1 MPLLIH
7 DARVLSMPVGREPA
21 RGAAMRE
28 LGAIDRG
35 WVLVGDDGIV
45 RSIGSGKPPD
55 ASIRIDARGRVL
67 MPALIDAHTHA
78 CWTGDRWSEW
88 ARKRAGE
95 PYLSI
100 LHAGGGIMSSVRS
113 VRGSN
118 REDLAGATALRLQRM
133 ARLGTGT
140 CEVKSGYGLSTETEL
155 RMLDAIDD
163 AATACAGRI
172 QTVATCLAGH
182 AIDPACPDFIER
194 TIRETLPAIAAARPG
209 TTMDLY
215 IEQGAWTGD
224 DAMRFVS
231 ASLALGC
238 PVRAHVDQFT
248 RSGLLADLIGMG
260 VRSVDHLEASSDD
273 DLVTVAHSGAFAVA
287 LPATGFALDMRFMD
301 ARRLLDEG
309 GTLVIASN
317 ANPGSA
323 PGLGLPFAMQ
333 LAARFMG
340 LTSAEVLRAAI
351 TNAAHLLG
359 VAGQVGSI
367 EPGQRAD
374 LMLLHDTN
382 EDALVHGLPSG
393 PPGLVFHAGRAVNPD
408 EPGFGAT
415 P

>member
-7 DARVLSMPVGREPA
+7 DARVLTMPMGREPA

-28 LGAIDRG
+28 LGVVDRG
-35 WVLVGDDGIV
+35 WVLIGDDGLV
-45 RSIGSGKPPD
+45 DRVGTGTPPV

-100 LHAGGGIMSSVRS
+100 LNSGGGIMSSVRS
-113 VRGSN
+113 VRGST
-118 REDLAGATALRLQRM
+118 REDLARTTALRLQRM
-133 ARLGTGT
+133 ARVGTGT
-140 CEVKSGYGLSTETEL
+140 CEVKSGYGLSTEAEL
-155 RMLDAIDD
+155 RMLGAIDD
-163 AATACAGRI
+163 AAAACVAQIG
-172 QTVATCLAGH
+172 TVATCLAGH
-182 AIDPACPDFIER
+182 AIDPGCPDFVAR
-194 TIRETLPAIAAARPG
+194 TLREALPAIAAARPG

-215 IEQGAWTGD
+215 IEQGAWMGD
-224 DAMRFVS
+224 DAVRFV
-231 ASLALGC
+231 ATSLALGC

-260 VRSVDHLEASSDD
+260 VRSVDHLEASSAS
-273 DLVTVAHSGAFAVA
+273 DLATVAHSGAFAVA

-340 LTSAEVLRAAI
+340 LTSAEILRASI

-359 VAGQVGSI
+359 VCGTVGSI

-393 PPGLVFHAGRAVNPD
+393 APGLVLHAGRAVNPD
-408 EPGFGAT
+408 EPGFEAT

>member
-7 DARVLSMPVGREPA
+7 DARVLSMPIGREPA
-21 RGAAMRE
+21 RGAAMRD
-28 LGAIDRG
+28 LGVIDGG
-35 WVLVGDDGIV
+35 WVLIGDDGLV
-45 RSIGSGKPPD
+45 DRVGTGTPPV

-78 CWTGDRWSEW
+78 CWAGDRWSEW

-100 LHAGGGIMSSVRS
+100 LNSGGGIMSSVRS
-113 VRGSN
+113 VRGST
-118 REDLAGATALRLQRM
+118 REDLARTTALRLQRM
-133 ARLGTGT
+133 ARGGTGT
-140 CEVKSGYGLSTETEL
+140 CEVKSGYGLSTEAEL
-155 RMLDAIDD
+155 RMLGAIDD
-163 AATACAGRI
+163 AAAACVAQIG
-172 QTVATCLAGH
+172 TVATCLAGH
-182 AIDPACPDFIER
+182 AIDPGCPDFSAR
-194 TIRETLPAIAAARPG
+194 TLRETLPAIAAARPG

-215 IEQGAWTGD
+215 IEQGAWMGD
-224 DAMRFVS
+224 DAVRFV
-231 ASLALGC
+231 ATSLALGC

-260 VRSVDHLEASSDD
+260 VRSVDHLEASSAS
-273 DLVTVAHSGAFAVA
+273 DLATVAHSGAFAVA

-340 LTSAEVLRAAI
+340 LTTAEILRATI

-359 VAGQVGSI
+359 VAAHVGSI
-367 EPGQRAD
+367 EPGRRAD

-393 PPGLVFHAGRAVNPD
+393 APGLVLHAGRAVNPD
-408 EPGFGAT
+408 EPGFEAT

>member
-7 DARVLSMPVGREPA
+7 DARVLSMPIGREPA

-28 LGAIDRG
+28 LGVIDGG
-35 WVLVGDDGIV
+35 WVLVGDDGRV
-45 RSIGSGKPPD
+45 QSVGAGTPPS
-55 ASIRIDARGRVL
+55 APIRIDARGRVL

-100 LHAGGGIMSSVRS
+100 LNAGGGIMSSVRS
-113 VRGSN
+113 VRGSS
-118 REDLAGATALRLQRM
+118 REELARTTALRLQRM
-133 ARLGTGT
+133 ARVGTGT
-140 CEVKSGYGLSTETEL
+140 CEVKSGYGLSTEAEL
-155 RMLDAIDD
+155 RMLGAIDD
-163 AATACAGRI
+163 AAAACTGRI
-172 QTVATCLAGH
+172 EAMATCLAGH
-182 AIDPACPDFIER
+182 AIDPGCPDFIAR
-194 TIRETLPAIAAARPG
+194 TLRETLPAIAAARPG

-224 DAMRFVS
+224 DAVRFVA

-260 VRSVDHLEASSDD
+260 VRSVDHLEASSAS
-273 DLVTVAHSGAFAVA
+273 DLATVAHSGAFAVA

-340 LTSAEVLRAAI
+340 LTTAEILRASI

-359 VAGQVGSI
+359 VAGTVGSI

-374 LMLLHDTN
+374 LVLLHDTN

-393 PPGLVFHAGRAVNPD
+393 APGLVLHAGRAVNPD
-408 EPGFGAT
+408 EPGFEAT

>member
-7 DARVLSMPVGREPA
+7 DARVLTMPMGREPA

-28 LGAIDRG
+28 LGVVDRG
-35 WVLVGDDGIV
+35 WVLIGDDGLV
-45 RSIGSGKPPD
+45 DRVGTGTPPV

-100 LHAGGGIMSSVRS
+100 LNSGGGIMSSVRS
-113 VRGSN
+113 VRGST
-118 REDLAGATALRLQRM
+118 REDLARTTALRLQRM
-133 ARLGTGT
+133 ARVGTGT
-140 CEVKSGYGLSTETEL
+140 CEVKSGYGLSTEAEL
-155 RMLDAIDD
+155 RMLGAIDD
-163 AATACAGRI
+163 AAAACVAQIG
-172 QTVATCLAGH
+172 TVATCLAGH
-182 AIDPACPDFIER
+182 AIDPGCPDFVAR
-194 TIRETLPAIAAARPG
+194 TLRETLPAIAAARPG

-215 IEQGAWTGD
+215 IEQGAWMGD
-224 DAMRFVS
+224 DAVRFV
-231 ASLALGC
+231 ATSLALGC

-260 VRSVDHLEASSDD
+260 VRSVDHLEASSAS
-273 DLVTVAHSGAFAVA
+273 DLATVAHSGAFAVA

-340 LTSAEVLRAAI
+340 LTSAEILRASI

-359 VAGQVGSI
+359 VSGTVGSI

-393 PPGLVFHAGRAVNPD
+393 APGLVLHAGRAVNAD
-408 EPGFGAT
+408 EPGFEAT

>member
-1 MPLLIH
+1 VPLLIH

-163 AATACAGRI
+163 AATACAARI

-408 EPGFGAT
+408 EPGLGAT

>member
-1 MPLLIH
+1 
-7 DARVLSMPVGREPA
+7 
-21 RGAAMRE
+21 
-28 LGAIDRG
+28 
-35 WVLVGDDGIV
+35 
-45 RSIGSGKPPD
+45 
-55 ASIRIDARGRVL
+55 VL

-100 LHAGGGIMSSVRS
+100 LNAGGDIMSSVRS
-113 VRGSN
+113 VRGSS
-118 REDLAGATALRLQRM
+118 REELARTTALRLQRM
-133 ARLGTGT
+133 ARVGTGT
-140 CEVKSGYGLSTETEL
+140 CEVKSGYGLSTEAEL
-155 RMLDAIDD
+155 RMLGAIDD
-163 AATACAGRI
+163 AAAACTGRI
-172 QTVATCLAGH
+172 EAVATCLAGH
-182 AIDPACPDFIER
+182 AIDPGCPDFIAR
-194 TIRETLPAIAAARPG
+194 TLRETLPAIAAARPG

-224 DAMRFVS
+224 DAVRFVA

-260 VRSVDHLEASSDD
+260 VRSVDHLEASSAS
-273 DLVTVAHSGAFAVA
+273 DLATVAHSGAFAVA

-340 LTSAEVLRAAI
+340 LTTAEILRASI

-359 VAGQVGSI
+359 VAGTVGSI

-374 LMLLHDTN
+374 LVLLHDTN

-393 PPGLVFHAGRAVNPD
+393 APGLVLHAGRAVNPD
-408 EPGFGAT
+408 EPGFEAT

>member
-7 DARVLSMPVGREPA
+7 DARVLTMPMGREPA

-28 LGAIDRG
+28 LGVVERG
-35 WVLVGDDGIV
+35 WVLIGDDGLV
-45 RSIGSGKPPD
+45 DRVGTGTPPV

-100 LHAGGGIMSSVRS
+100 LNSGGGIMSSVRS
-113 VRGSN
+113 VRGST
-118 REDLAGATALRLQRM
+118 REDLARTTALRLQRM
-133 ARLGTGT
+133 ARVGTGT
-140 CEVKSGYGLSTETEL
+140 CEVKSGYGLSTEAEL
-155 RMLDAIDD
+155 RMLAAIDD
-163 AATACAGRI
+163 AAAACVAQIG
-172 QTVATCLAGH
+172 TVATCLAGH
-182 AIDPACPDFIER
+182 AIDPGCPDFVAR
-194 TIRETLPAIAAARPG
+194 TLRETLPAIAAARPG

-215 IEQGAWTGD
+215 IEQGAWMGD
-224 DAMRFVS
+224 DAVRFV
-231 ASLALGC
+231 ATSLALGC

-260 VRSVDHLEASSDD
+260 VRSVDHLEASSAS
-273 DLVTVAHSGAFAVA
+273 DLATVAHSGAFAVA

-340 LTSAEVLRAAI
+340 LTSAEILRASI

-359 VAGQVGSI
+359 VSGTVGSI

-393 PPGLVFHAGRAVNPD
+393 APGLVLHAGRAVNPD
-408 EPGFGAT
+408 EPGFEAT

>member
-35 WVLVGDDGIV
+35 WVLVSDDGIV

-163 AATACAGRI
+163 AATACAARI

-408 EPGFGAT
+408 EPGLGAT

>member
-7 DARVLSMPVGREPA
+7 DARVLTMPMGREPA

-28 LGAIDRG
+28 LCVVDRG
-35 WVLVGDDGIV
+35 WVLIGDDGLV
-45 RSIGSGKPPD
+45 DRVGTGTPPV

-100 LHAGGGIMSSVRS
+100 LNSGGGIMSSVRS
-113 VRGSN
+113 VRGST
-118 REDLAGATALRLQRM
+118 REDLARTTALRLQRM
-133 ARLGTGT
+133 ARVGTGT
-140 CEVKSGYGLSTETEL
+140 CEVKSGYGLSTEAEL
-155 RMLDAIDD
+155 RMLGAIDD
-163 AATACAGRI
+163 AAAACVAQIG
-172 QTVATCLAGH
+172 TVATCLAGH
-182 AIDPACPDFIER
+182 AIDPGCPDFIAR
-194 TIRETLPAIAAARPG
+194 TLRETLPAIAAARPG

-215 IEQGAWTGD
+215 IEQGAWMGD
-224 DAMRFVS
+224 DAVRFV
-231 ASLALGC
+231 ATSLALGC

-260 VRSVDHLEASSDD
+260 VRSVDHLEASSAS
-273 DLVTVAHSGAFAVA
+273 DLATVAHSGAFAVA

-340 LTSAEVLRAAI
+340 LTSAEILRASI

-359 VAGQVGSI
+359 VSGTVGSI

-393 PPGLVFHAGRAVNPD
+393 APGLVLHAGRAVNPD
-408 EPGFGAT
+408 EPGFEAT

>member
-1 MPLLIH
+1 VPLLIH
-7 DARVLSMPVGREPA
+7 DARVLSMPMGREPA
-21 RGAAMRE
+21 RGAGMRE
-28 LGAIDRG
+28 LGVVDRG
-35 WVLVGDDGIV
+35 WVLIGDDGLV
-45 RSIGSGKPPD
+45 DSVGSGPRPD
-55 ASIRIDARGRVL
+55 APMRFDAGGRVL

-100 LHAGGGIMSSVRS
+100 LKSGGGIMSSVRS
-113 VRGSN
+113 VRGSS
-118 REDLAGATALRLQRM
+118 REELARTTALRLQRM
-133 ARLGTGT
+133 ARVGTGT
-140 CEVKSGYGLSTETEL
+140 CEVKSGYGLSADAEL
-155 RMLDAIDD
+155 RMLGAIDD
-163 AATACAGRI
+163 AAAACVAQIG
-172 QTVATCLAGH
+172 TVATCLAGH
-182 AIDPACPDFIER
+182 AIDPGCPDFIDR

-224 DAMRFVS
+224 DAMRFV
-231 ASLALGC
+231 ATSLALGC

-260 VRSVDHLEASSDD
+260 VRSVDHLEASSAS
-273 DLVTVAHSGAFAVA
+273 DLATVAHSGAFAVA

-340 LTSAEVLRAAI
+340 LTTAEILRATI

-359 VAGQVGSI
+359 VAAHVGSI
-367 EPGQRAD
+367 EPGRRAD

-393 PPGLVFHAGRAVNPD
+393 SPGLVLHAGRAVNPD
-408 EPGFGAT
+408 EPGFEAT

>member
-7 DARVLSMPVGREPA
+7 DARVLSMPMGREPA

-35 WVLVGDDGIV
+35 WVLVGDDGLV
-45 RSIGSGKPPD
+45 HAVGTGTPPV

-78 CWTGDRWSEW
+78 CWAGDRWSEW

-100 LHAGGGIMSSVRS
+100 LNSGGGIMSSVRS
-113 VRGSN
+113 VRGST
-118 REDLAGATALRLQRM
+118 REDLARTTALRLQRM
-133 ARLGTGT
+133 ARVGTGT
-140 CEVKSGYGLSTETEL
+140 CEVKSGYGLSTEAEL

-163 AATACAGRI
+163 AAAACVAQIG
-172 QTVATCLAGH
+172 TVATCLAGH
-182 AIDPACPDFIER
+182 AIDPGCPDFIAR
-194 TIRETLPAIAAARPG
+194 TLRETLPAIAAARPG

-215 IEQGAWTGD
+215 IEQGAWMGD
-224 DAMRFVS
+224 DAVRFV
-231 ASLALGC
+231 ATSLALGC

-260 VRSVDHLEASSDD
+260 VRSVDHLEASSAS
-273 DLVTVAHSGAFAVA
+273 DLATVAHSGAFAVA

-340 LTSAEVLRAAI
+340 LTTAEILRATI

-359 VAGQVGSI
+359 VAAHVGSI
-367 EPGQRAD
+367 EPGRRAD

-393 PPGLVFHAGRAVNPD
+393 APGLVLHAGRAVNPD
-408 EPGFGAT
+408 EPGFEAT

>member
-1 MPLLIH
+1 VPLLIH
-7 DARVLSMPVGREPA
+7 DARVLSMPIGREPA

-28 LGAIDRG
+28 LGVIDGG
-35 WVLVGDDGIV
+35 WVLIGDDGLV
-45 RSIGSGKPPD
+45 DRVGTGTPPV

-78 CWTGDRWSEW
+78 CWAGDRWSEW

-100 LHAGGGIMSSVRS
+100 LNSGGGIMSSVRS
-113 VRGSN
+113 VRGST
-118 REDLAGATALRLQRM
+118 REDLARTTALRLQRM
-133 ARLGTGT
+133 ARVGTGT
-140 CEVKSGYGLSTETEL
+140 CEVKSGYGLNTEAEL
-155 RMLDAIDD
+155 RMLGAIDD
-163 AATACAGRI
+163 AAAACVAQIG
-172 QTVATCLAGH
+172 TVATCLAGH
-182 AIDPACPDFIER
+182 AIDPGCPDFIAR
-194 TIRETLPAIAAARPG
+194 TLRETLPAIAAARPG

-215 IEQGAWTGD
+215 IEQGAWMGD
-224 DAMRFVS
+224 DAVRFV
-231 ASLALGC
+231 ATSLALGC

-260 VRSVDHLEASSDD
+260 VRSVDHLEASSAS
-273 DLVTVAHSGAFAVA
+273 DLATVAHSGAFAVA

-340 LTSAEVLRAAI
+340 LTTAEILRATI

-359 VAGQVGSI
+359 VAAHVGSI
-367 EPGQRAD
+367 EPGRRAD

-393 PPGLVFHAGRAVNPD
+393 APGLVLHAGRAVNPD
-408 EPGFGAT
+408 EPGFEAT

>member
-7 DARVLSMPVGREPA
+7 DARVLSMPMGREPA

-35 WVLVGDDGIV
+35 WVLVGDDGLV
-45 RSIGSGKPPD
+45 HAVGAGTPPA

-78 CWTGDRWSEW
+78 CWSGDRWSEW

-100 LHAGGGIMSSVRS
+100 LNSGGGIMSTVRS
-113 VRGSN
+113 VRASS
-118 REDLAGATALRLQRM
+118 RDDLARSTALRLQRM

-140 CEVKSGYGLSTETEL
+140 CEVKSGYGLTTETEL
-155 RMLDAIDD
+155 RMLGAIDD
-163 AATACAGRI
+163 AATACTGRI
-172 QTVATCLAGH
+172 ETVATCLAGH
-182 AIDPACPDFIER
+182 AIDPGCPDFIDR
-194 TIRETLPAIAAARPG
+194 TIRESLPSIAAARPG

-248 RSGLLADLIGMG
+248 RSGLLADLIGLG
-260 VRSVDHLEASSDD
+260 VRSVDHLEASSAS
-273 DLVTVAHSGAFAVA
+273 DLATVAHSGAFAVA

-340 LTSAEVLRAAI
+340 LTSAEILRATI

-359 VAGQVGSI
+359 VAGHVGSI
-367 EPGQRAD
+367 EPGKRAD
-374 LMLLHDTN
+374 LMLLHDAN

-393 PPGLVFHAGRAVNPD
+393 APGLVLHAGRAVNPD
-408 EPGFGAT
+408 EPGFEAT

>member
-7 DARVLSMPVGREPA
+7 DARVLTMPMGREPA

-28 LGAIDRG
+28 LGVVDRG
-35 WVLVGDDGIV
+35 WVLIGDDGLV
-45 RSIGSGKPPD
+45 DRVGTGTPPV

-100 LHAGGGIMSSVRS
+100 LNSGGGIMSSVRS
-113 VRGSN
+113 VRGST
-118 REDLAGATALRLQRM
+118 REDLARTTALRLQRM
-133 ARLGTGT
+133 ARVGTGT
-140 CEVKSGYGLSTETEL
+140 CEVKSGYGLSTEAEL
-155 RMLDAIDD
+155 RMLGAIDD
-163 AATACAGRI
+163 AAAACVAQIG
-172 QTVATCLAGH
+172 TVATCLAGH
-182 AIDPACPDFIER
+182 AIDPGCPDFVAR
-194 TIRETLPAIAAARPG
+194 TLRETLPAIAAARPG

-215 IEQGAWTGD
+215 IEQGAWMGD
-224 DAMRFVS
+224 DAVRFV
-231 ASLALGC
+231 ATSLALGC

-260 VRSVDHLEASSDD
+260 VRSVDHLEASSAS
-273 DLVTVAHSGAFAVA
+273 DLATVAHSGAFAVA

-340 LTSAEVLRAAI
+340 LTSAEILRASI

-359 VAGQVGSI
+359 VSGTVGSI

-393 PPGLVFHAGRAVNPD
+393 APGLVLHAGRAVNPD
-408 EPGFGAT
+408 EPGFEAT

>member
-7 DARVLSMPVGREPA
+7 DARVLTMPMGREPA

-28 LGAIDRG
+28 LGVVERG
-35 WVLVGDDGIV
+35 WVLIGDDGLV
-45 RSIGSGKPPD
+45 DRVGTGTPPV

-100 LHAGGGIMSSVRS
+100 LNSGGGIMSSVRS
-113 VRGSN
+113 VRGST
-118 REDLAGATALRLQRM
+118 REDLARTTALRLQRM
-133 ARLGTGT
+133 ARVGTGT
-140 CEVKSGYGLSTETEL
+140 CEVKSGYGLSTEAEQ
-155 RMLDAIDD
+155 RMLGAIDD
-163 AATACAGRI
+163 AAAACVAQIG
-172 QTVATCLAGH
+172 TVATCLAGH
-182 AIDPACPDFIER
+182 AIDPGCPDFIAR
-194 TIRETLPAIAAARPG
+194 TLRETLPAIAAARPG

-215 IEQGAWTGD
+215 IEQGAWMGD
-224 DAMRFVS
+224 DAVRFV
-231 ASLALGC
+231 ATSLALGC

-260 VRSVDHLEASSDD
+260 VRSVDHLEASSAS
-273 DLVTVAHSGAFAVA
+273 DLATVAHSGAFAVA

-340 LTSAEVLRAAI
+340 LTSAEILRASI

-359 VAGQVGSI
+359 VSGTVGSI

-393 PPGLVFHAGRAVNPD
+393 APGLVLHAGRAVNPD
-408 EPGFGAT
+408 EPGFEAT

>member
-7 DARVLSMPVGREPA
+7 DARVLSMPIGREPA

-28 LGAIDRG
+28 LGVIDGG
-35 WVLVGDDGIV
+35 WVLIGDDGLV
-45 RSIGSGKPPD
+45 DRVGTGTPPV

-78 CWTGDRWSEW
+78 CWAGDRWSEW

-100 LHAGGGIMSSVRS
+100 LNSGGGIMSSVRS
-113 VRGSN
+113 VRGST
-118 REDLAGATALRLQRM
+118 REDLARTTALRLQRM
-133 ARLGTGT
+133 ARVGTGT
-140 CEVKSGYGLSTETEL
+140 CEVKSGYGLSTEAEL
-155 RMLDAIDD
+155 RMLGAIDD
-163 AATACAGRI
+163 AAAACVAQIGTA
-172 QTVATCLAGH
+172 ATCLAGH
-182 AIDPACPDFIER
+182 AIDPGCPDFIAR
-194 TIRETLPAIAAARPG
+194 TLRETLPAIAAARPG

-215 IEQGAWTGD
+215 IEQGAWMGD
-224 DAMRFVS
+224 DAVRFV
-231 ASLALGC
+231 ATSLALGC

-260 VRSVDHLEASSDD
+260 VRSVDHLEASSAS
-273 DLVTVAHSGAFAVA
+273 DLATVAHSGAFAVA

-340 LTSAEVLRAAI
+340 LTTAEILRATI

-359 VAGQVGSI
+359 VAAHVGSI
-367 EPGQRAD
+367 EPGRRAD

-393 PPGLVFHAGRAVNPD
+393 APGLVLHAGRAVNPD
-408 EPGFGAT
+408 EPGFEAT

>member
-163 AATACAGRI
+163 AATACAARI

>member
-7 DARVLSMPVGREPA
+7 DARVLTMPMGREPA

-28 LGAIDRG
+28 LGTIDRG
-35 WVLVGDDGIV
+35 WVLIGDGGLVERVGTGT
-45 RSIGSGKPPD
+45 PPS
-55 ASIRIDARGRVL
+55 ASNRIDARGRVL

-78 CWTGDRWSEW
+78 CWAGDRWSEW

-100 LHAGGGIMSSVRS
+100 LNSGGGIMSSVRS
-113 VRGSN
+113 VRGST
-118 REDLAGATALRLQRM
+118 REELARTTALRLQRM

-140 CEVKSGYGLSTETEL
+140 CEVKSGYGLSTEAEL
-155 RMLDAIDD
+155 RMLGAIDD
-163 AATACAGRI
+163 AAAACVAQIG
-172 QTVATCLAGH
+172 TVATCLAGH
-182 AIDPACPDFIER
+182 AIDPGCPDFVAR
-194 TIRETLPAIAAARPG
+194 TIREALPAIAAARPG

-215 IEQGAWTGD
+215 IEQGAWVGD
-224 DAMRFVS
+224 DAMRFV
-231 ASLALGC
+231 ATSLALGC

-248 RSGLLADLIGMG
+248 RSDLLADLIGMG
-260 VRSVDHLEASSDD
+260 VRSVEHLEASSAS
-273 DLVTVAHSGAFAVA
+273 DLATVAHSGAFAVA

-340 LTSAEVLRAAI
+340 LTSAEILRASI

-359 VAGQVGSI
+359 VAGTVGSI

-374 LMLLHDTN
+374 LLLLHDTN

-393 PPGLVFHAGRAVNPD
+393 APGLVLHAGRAVNPD
-408 EPGFGAT
+408 EPGFEAT

>member
-7 DARVLSMPVGREPA
+7 DARVLSMPIGREPA
-21 RGAAMRE
+21 RGAAMRD
-28 LGAIDRG
+28 LGVIDGG
-35 WVLVGDDGIV
+35 WVLIGDDGLV
-45 RSIGSGKPPD
+45 DRVGTGTPPV

-78 CWTGDRWSEW
+78 CWAGDRWSEW

-100 LHAGGGIMSSVRS
+100 LNSGGGIMSSVRS
-113 VRGSN
+113 VRGST
-118 REDLAGATALRLQRM
+118 REDLARTTALRLQRM
-133 ARLGTGT
+133 ARVGTGT
-140 CEVKSGYGLSTETEL
+140 CEVKSGYGLSTEAEL

-163 AATACAGRI
+163 AAAACVAQIG
-172 QTVATCLAGH
+172 TVATCLAGH
-182 AIDPACPDFIER
+182 AIDPGCPDFIAR
-194 TIRETLPAIAAARPG
+194 TLRETLPAIAAARPG

-215 IEQGAWTGD
+215 IEQGAWMGD
-224 DAMRFVS
+224 DAVRFV
-231 ASLALGC
+231 ATSLALGC

-260 VRSVDHLEASSDD
+260 VRSVDHLEASSAS
-273 DLVTVAHSGAFAVA
+273 DLATVAHSGAFAVA

-340 LTSAEVLRAAI
+340 LTTAEILRATI

-359 VAGQVGSI
+359 VAAHVGSI
-367 EPGQRAD
+367 EPGRRAD

-393 PPGLVFHAGRAVNPD
+393 APGLVLHAGRAVNPD
-408 EPGFGAT
+408 EPGFEAT

>member
-7 DARVLSMPVGREPA
+7 DARVLSMPIGREPA

-28 LGAIDRG
+28 LGVIERG
-35 WVLVGDDGIV
+35 WVLVGDDGRV
-45 RSIGSGKPPD
+45 HSVGAGAHPD

-100 LHAGGGIMSSVRS
+100 LNSGGGIMSTVRS
-113 VRGSN
+113 VRSAS
-118 REDLAGATALRLQRM
+118 REELARTTALRLQRM
-133 ARLGTGT
+133 ARAGTGT
-140 CEVKSGYGLSTETEL
+140 CEVKSGYGLSTEAEL
-155 RMLDAIDD
+155 RMLGAIDD
-163 AATACAGRI
+163 AAAACAGHI
-172 QTVATCLAGH
+172 GTVATCLAGH
-182 AIDPACPDFIER
+182 ALDPGCADFMER
-194 TIRETLPAIAAARPG
+194 TIHETLPAIAAARPG

-224 DAMRFVS
+224 EAVRFVA

-260 VRSVDHLEASSDD
+260 VRSVDHLEASSAS
-273 DLVTVAHSGAFAVA
+273 DLATVAHSGAFAVA

-340 LTSAEVLRAAI
+340 LTSTEILRASI

-359 VAGQVGSI
+359 VAHEVGSI

-374 LMLLHDTN
+374 LVLLHDTN

-393 PPGLVFHAGRAVNPD
+393 APGLVLHAGRAVNPD
-408 EPGFGAT
+408 EPGFEAT
-415 P
+415 T

>member
-1 MPLLIH
+1 VPHLIH
-7 DARVLSMPVGREPA
+7 DARVLSMPIGREPA

-28 LGAIDRG
+28 LGVIDRG
-35 WVLVGDDGIV
+35 WVLVDDDGRV
-45 RSIGSGKPPD
+45 HSVGAGTPPT
-55 ASIRIDARGRVL
+55 APSRIDARGRVL

-100 LHAGGGIMSSVRS
+100 LNSGGGIMSSVRS
-113 VRGSN
+113 VRESS
-118 REDLAGATALRLQRM
+118 REELARATTLRLLRM
-133 ARLGTGT
+133 ARMGTGT
-140 CEVKSGYGLSTETEL
+140 CEVKSGYGLSTEAEL
-155 RMLDAIDD
+155 RMLGAIDD
-163 AATACAGRI
+163 AAAACTGRI
-172 QTVATCLAGH
+172 EAVATCLAGH
-182 AIDPACPDFIER
+182 AIDPGCRDFIAR
-194 TIRETLPAIAAARPG
+194 TLRDTLPAVAAARPG

-215 IEQGAWTGD
+215 IEHGAWTGD
-224 DAMRFVS
+224 DAVRFV
-231 ASLALGC
+231 AAALALGC
-238 PVRAHVDQFT
+238 PVRVHVDQFT

-260 VRSVDHLEASSDD
+260 VRSVDHLEASSAS
-273 DLVTVAHSGAFAVA
+273 DLAAVAHSGAFAVA
-287 LPATGFALDMRFMD
+287 LPMTGFALDMRFMD
-301 ARRLLDEG
+301 ARRLLDDG

-340 LTSAEVLRAAI
+340 LTTAEILRASI

-359 VAGQVGSI
+359 VAGAVGSI

-374 LMLLHDTN
+374 LLLLHDTN

-393 PPGLVFHAGRAVNPD
+393 APGLVFHAGRAVNPD
-408 EPGFGAT
+408 EPGFEAT

>member
-7 DARVLSMPVGREPA
+7 DARVLTMPMGREPA

-28 LGAIDRG
+28 LGVVDRG
-35 WVLVGDDGIV
+35 WVLIGDDGLV
-45 RSIGSGKPPD
+45 DRVGTGTPPV
-55 ASIRIDARGRVL
+55 ASIRIDARSRVL

-100 LHAGGGIMSSVRS
+100 LNSGGGIMSSVRS
-113 VRGSN
+113 VRGST
-118 REDLAGATALRLQRM
+118 REDLARTTALRLQRM
-133 ARLGTGT
+133 ARVGTGT
-140 CEVKSGYGLSTETEL
+140 CEVKSGYGLSTEAEL
-155 RMLDAIDD
+155 RMLGAIDD
-163 AATACAGRI
+163 AAAACVAQIG
-172 QTVATCLAGH
+172 TVATCLAGH
-182 AIDPACPDFIER
+182 AIDPGCPDFIAR
-194 TIRETLPAIAAARPG
+194 TLRETLPAIAAARPG

-215 IEQGAWTGD
+215 IEQGAWMGD
-224 DAMRFVS
+224 DAVRFV
-231 ASLALGC
+231 ATSLALGC
-238 PVRAHVDQFT
+238 PARAHVDQFT

-260 VRSVDHLEASSDD
+260 VRSVDHLEASSAS
-273 DLVTVAHSGAFAVA
+273 DLATVAHSGAFAVA

-340 LTSAEVLRAAI
+340 LTSAEILRASI

-359 VAGQVGSI
+359 VSGTVGSI

-393 PPGLVFHAGRAVNPD
+393 APGLVLHAGRAVNPD
-408 EPGFGAT
+408 EPGFEAT

>member
-7 DARVLSMPVGREPA
+7 DARVLSMPMGREPA
-21 RGAAMRE
+21 RGAAMRD
-28 LGAIDRG
+28 LGVIDGG
-35 WVLVGDDGIV
+35 WVLIGDDGLV
-45 RSIGSGKPPD
+45 DRVGTGTPPV

-78 CWTGDRWSEW
+78 CWAGDRWSEW

-100 LHAGGGIMSSVRS
+100 LNSGGGIMSSVRS
-113 VRGSN
+113 VRGST
-118 REDLAGATALRLQRM
+118 REDLARTTALRLQRM
-133 ARLGTGT
+133 ARVGTGT
-140 CEVKSGYGLSTETEL
+140 CEVKSGYGLSTEAEL

-163 AATACAGRI
+163 AAAACVAQIG
-172 QTVATCLAGH
+172 TVATCLAGH
-182 AIDPACPDFIER
+182 AIDPGCPDFIAR
-194 TIRETLPAIAAARPG
+194 TLRETLPAIAAARPG

-215 IEQGAWTGD
+215 IEQGAWMGD
-224 DAMRFVS
+224 DAVRFV
-231 ASLALGC
+231 ATSLALGC

-260 VRSVDHLEASSDD
+260 VRSVDHLEASSAS
-273 DLVTVAHSGAFAVA
+273 DLATVAHSGAFAVA

-340 LTSAEVLRAAI
+340 LTTAEILRATI

-359 VAGQVGSI
+359 VAAHVGSI
-367 EPGQRAD
+367 EPGRRAD

-393 PPGLVFHAGRAVNPD
+393 APGLVLHAGRAVNPD
-408 EPGFGAT
+408 EPGFEAT

>member
-7 DARVLSMPVGREPA
+7 DARVLTMPVGREPA

-28 LGAIDRG
+28 LGTIDRG
-35 WVLVGDDGIV
+35 WVLVGDDGLV
-45 RSIGSGKPPD
+45 SAVGAGTPP
-55 ASIRIDARGRVL
+55 AAPTRIDARGRVL

-88 ARKRAGE
+88 SRKRAGE

-100 LHAGGGIMSSVRS
+100 LKSGGGIMSTVRS
-113 VRGSN
+113 VRGTS
-118 REDLAGATALRLQRM
+118 RQDLARATALRLQRM
-133 ARLGTGT
+133 APLGTGT
-140 CEVKSGYGLSTETEL
+140 CEVKSGYGLTAEAEL
-155 RMLDAIDD
+155 RMLGAIHD
-163 AATACAGRI
+163 AAAVCAERI
-172 QTVATCLAGH
+172 ATVTTCLAGH
-182 AIDPACPDFIER
+182 AIDADCPDFLER
-194 TIRETLPAIAAARPG
+194 TIRETLPTIAASQPR

-224 DAMRFVS
+224 DAMRFVTT
-231 ASLALGC
+231 SLALGC

-248 RSGLLADLIGMG
+248 RSGLLADLIGVG
-260 VRSVDHLEASSDD
+260 VRSVDHLEASSAS
-273 DLVTVAHSGAFAVA
+273 DLTTVAHSGTFAVA

-340 LTSAEVLRAAI
+340 LSTAEILRASI

-359 VAGQVGSI
+359 VAGTVGSI
-367 EPGQRAD
+367 EPGKRAD
-374 LMLLHDTN
+374 LLLLHETN
-382 EDALVHGLPSG
+382 EDALVHGLPAG
-393 PPGLVFHAGRAVNPD
+393 APGLVLHAGRAVNPG
-408 EPGFGAT
+408 EPGFEASA
-415 P
+415 

>member
-7 DARVLSMPVGREPA
+7 DARVLSMPIGREPA

-28 LGAIDRG
+28 LGVIDGG
-35 WVLVGDDGIV
+35 WVLIGDDGLV
-45 RSIGSGKPPD
+45 DRVGTGTPPV

-78 CWTGDRWSEW
+78 CWAGDRWSEW

-100 LHAGGGIMSSVRS
+100 LNSGGGIMSSVRS
-113 VRGSN
+113 VRGST
-118 REDLAGATALRLQRM
+118 REDLARTTALRLQRM
-133 ARLGTGT
+133 ARVGTGT
-140 CEVKSGYGLSTETEL
+140 CEVKSGYGLNTEAEL
-155 RMLDAIDD
+155 RMLGAIDD
-163 AATACAGRI
+163 AAAACVAQIG
-172 QTVATCLAGH
+172 TVATCLAGH
-182 AIDPACPDFIER
+182 AIDPGCPDFIAR
-194 TIRETLPAIAAARPG
+194 TLRETLPAIAAARPG

-215 IEQGAWTGD
+215 IEQGAWMGD
-224 DAMRFVS
+224 DAVRFV
-231 ASLALGC
+231 ATSLALGC

-260 VRSVDHLEASSDD
+260 VRSVDHLEASSAS
-273 DLVTVAHSGAFAVA
+273 DLATVAHSGAFAVA

-340 LTSAEVLRAAI
+340 LTTAEILRATI

-359 VAGQVGSI
+359 VAAHVGSI
-367 EPGQRAD
+367 EPGRRAD

-393 PPGLVFHAGRAVNPD
+393 APGLVLHAGRAVNPD
-408 EPGFGAT
+408 EPGFEAT

>member
-1 MPLLIH
+1 VPLLIH
-7 DARVLSMPVGREPA
+7 DARVLSMPIGREPA

-28 LGAIDRG
+28 LGVIDGG
-35 WVLVGDDGIV
+35 WVLVGDDGRV
-45 RSIGSGKPPD
+45 QSVGAGTPPS
-55 ASIRIDARGRVL
+55 APIRIDARGRVL

-100 LHAGGGIMSSVRS
+100 LNAGGGIMSSVRS
-113 VRGSN
+113 VRGSS
-118 REDLAGATALRLQRM
+118 REELARTTALRLQRM
-133 ARLGTGT
+133 ARVGTGT
-140 CEVKSGYGLSTETEL
+140 CEVKSGYGLSTEAEL
-155 RMLDAIDD
+155 RMLGAIDD
-163 AATACAGRI
+163 AAAACTGRI
-172 QTVATCLAGH
+172 EAMATCLAGH
-182 AIDPACPDFIER
+182 AIDPGCPDFIAR
-194 TIRETLPAIAAARPG
+194 TLRETLPAIAAARPG

-224 DAMRFVS
+224 DAVRFVA

-260 VRSVDHLEASSDD
+260 VRSVDHLEASSAS
-273 DLVTVAHSGAFAVA
+273 DLATVAHSGAFAVA

-340 LTSAEVLRAAI
+340 LTTAEILRASI

-359 VAGQVGSI
+359 VAGTVGSI

-374 LMLLHDTN
+374 LVLLHDTN

-393 PPGLVFHAGRAVNPD
+393 APGLVLHAGRAVNPD
-408 EPGFGAT
+408 EPGFEAT

>member
-7 DARVLSMPVGREPA
+7 DARVLTMPMGREPA
-21 RGAAMRE
+21 RGAAMRD
-28 LGAIDRG
+28 LGVVDRG
-35 WVLVGDDGIV
+35 WVLIGDDGLVV
-45 RSIGSGKPPD
+45 RVGTGPRPD
-55 ASIRIDARGRVL
+55 APIRIDAGGRVL

-78 CWTGDRWSEW
+78 CWIGDRWSEW

-100 LHAGGGIMSSVRS
+100 LNSGGGIMSSVRS
-113 VRGSN
+113 VRGASH
-118 REDLAGATALRLQRM
+118 EELARATTLRLLRM
-133 ARLGTGT
+133 ARVGTGT
-140 CEVKSGYGLSTETEL
+140 CEVKSGYGLTAESEL
-155 RMLDAIDD
+155 RMLGAID
-163 AATACAGRI
+163 AAASACVGRI
-172 QTVATCLAGH
+172 GTVATCLAGH
-182 AIDPACPDFIER
+182 AIDPGCPDFIDR
-194 TIRETLPAIAAARPG
+194 TIRETLPAVAAARPG

-224 DAMRFVS
+224 DAMRYVS
-231 ASLALGC
+231 TSLALGC

-248 RSGLLADLIGMG
+248 RSGLLADLIGLG
-260 VRSVDHLEASSDD
+260 VRSVDHLEASSAG
-273 DLVTVAHSGAFAVA
+273 DLATVAHSGAFAVA

-340 LTSAEVLRAAI
+340 LTTAEILRATI

-367 EPGQRAD
+367 EPGMRAD
-374 LMLLHDTN
+374 LLLLHDTN

-393 PPGLVFHAGRAVNPD
+393 APGLVLHAGRAVNPD
-408 EPGFGAT
+408 EPGFEAT

>member
-7 DARVLSMPVGREPA
+7 DARVLTMPMGREPA

-28 LGAIDRG
+28 LGTIDRG
-35 WVLVGDDGIV
+35 WALIGDGGLVERVGTGT
-45 RSIGSGKPPD
+45 PPS
-55 ASIRIDARGRVL
+55 ASNRIDARGRVL

-78 CWTGDRWSEW
+78 CWAGDRWSEW

-100 LHAGGGIMSSVRS
+100 LNSGGGIMSSVRS
-113 VRGSN
+113 VRGST
-118 REDLAGATALRLQRM
+118 REELARTTALRLQRM

-140 CEVKSGYGLSTETEL
+140 CEVKSGYGLSTEAEL
-155 RMLDAIDD
+155 RMLGAIDD
-163 AATACAGRI
+163 AAAACVAQIG
-172 QTVATCLAGH
+172 TVATCLAGH
-182 AIDPACPDFIER
+182 AIDPGCPDFVAR
-194 TIRETLPAIAAARPG
+194 TIRESLPAIAAARPG

-215 IEQGAWTGD
+215 IEQGAWVGD
-224 DAMRFVS
+224 DAMRFV
-231 ASLALGC
+231 ATSLALGC

-248 RSGLLADLIGMG
+248 RSDLLADLIGMG
-260 VRSVDHLEASSDD
+260 VRSVEHLEASSAS
-273 DLVTVAHSGAFAVA
+273 DLATVAHSGAFAVA

-340 LTSAEVLRAAI
+340 LTSAEILRASI

-359 VAGQVGSI
+359 VAGTVGSI

-374 LMLLHDTN
+374 LLLLHDTN

-393 PPGLVFHAGRAVNPD
+393 APGLVLHAGRAVNPD
-408 EPGFGAT
+408 EPGFEAT

>member
-1 MPLLIH
+1 LIH
-7 DARVLSMPVGREPA
+7 DARVLSMPIGPGPA

-28 LGAIDRG
+28 LGVIERG
-35 WVLVGDDGIV
+35 WVLVGDDGRV
-45 RSIGSGKPPD
+45 HSVGAGAHPD

-67 MPALIDAHTHA
+67 MPALIDAHAHA

-88 ARKRAGE
+88 VRKRAGE

-100 LHAGGGIMSSVRS
+100 LNSGGGIMSSVRS
-113 VRGSN
+113 VRGAS
-118 REDLAGATALRLQRM
+118 REELARTTALRLLRM

-140 CEVKSGYGLSTETEL
+140 CEVKSGYGLTADCEL
-155 RMLDAIDD
+155 RMLGAIDD
-163 AATACAGRI
+163 AAAACTARI
-172 QTVATCLAGH
+172 QAVATCLAGH
-182 AIDPACPDFIER
+182 AIDPGCPDFIAHTLR
-194 TIRETLPAIAAARPG
+194 DTLPAIAAARPG

-224 DAMRFVS
+224 DAMRFV
-231 ASLALGC
+231 ATSLALGC
-238 PVRAHVDQFT
+238 PVRAHVDQFS

-260 VRSVDHLEASSDD
+260 VRSVDHLEASSAD
-273 DLVTVAHSGAFAVA
+273 DLSTVAHSGAFAVA

-301 ARRLLDEG
+301 ARRLLEEG

-340 LTSAEVLRAAI
+340 LSTAEILRAAI

-359 VAGQVGSI
+359 LTEHTGSI

-374 LMLLHDTN
+374 LLLLHDTN

-393 PPGLVFHAGRAVNPD
+393 APGLVLHAGRAVNPD
-408 EPGFGAT
+408 EPGFEAA

>member
-7 DARVLSMPVGREPA
+7 DARVLTMPMGRGPA
-21 RGAAMRE
+21 RGASMRE
-28 LGAIDRG
+28 LGVIDRG
-35 WVLVGDDGIV
+35 WVLVDDGGM
-45 RSIGSGKPPD
+45 IGAVGGGPPPG
-55 ASIRIDARGRVL
+55 APVRIDARGRVL

-78 CWTGDRWSEW
+78 CWSGDRWGEW

-100 LHAGGGIMSSVRS
+100 LASGGGIMSTVRS
-113 VRGSN
+113 VRASD
-118 REDLAGATALRLQRM
+118 RDELARATALRLQRM

-140 CEVKSGYGLSTETEL
+140 VEVKSGYGLSTASEL
-155 RMLDAIDD
+155 RMLGAIDD
-163 AATACAGRI
+163 AAHACSGHVE
-172 QTVATCLAGH
+172 TVATCLAGH
-182 AIDPACPDFIER
+182 AIDPDEPGFVGR
-194 TIRETLPAIAAARPG
+194 TLRETLPAVAAARPG

-224 DAMRFVS
+224 DAVRFVE
-231 ASLALGC
+231 ACLVLGC

-260 VRSVDHLEASSDD
+260 VRSVDHLEASSAD
-273 DLVTVAHSGAFAVA
+273 DLATVARSGAFAVA

-301 ARRLLDEG
+301 ARRLVDEG

-340 LTSAEVLRAAI
+340 LSTAEVLRASI

-359 VAGQVGSI
+359 VAGRTGSI
-367 EPGQRAD
+367 EPGRRAD
-374 LMLLHDTN
+374 LLLLHEAS
-382 EDALVHGLPSG
+382 EDALVHGLAAG
-393 PPGLVFHAGRAVNPD
+393 APGLVLHAGRAVNPD
-408 EPGFGAT
+408 EPGFEAMT
-415 P
+415 

>member
-1 MPLLIH
+1 VPLLIH
-7 DARVLSMPVGREPA
+7 DARVLTMPMGREPA

-28 LGAIDRG
+28 LGVVDRG
-35 WVLVGDDGIV
+35 WVLIGDDGLV
-45 RSIGSGKPPD
+45 DRVGTGTPPV

-100 LHAGGGIMSSVRS
+100 LNSGGGIMSSVRS
-113 VRGSN
+113 VRGST
-118 REDLAGATALRLQRM
+118 REDLARTTALRLQRM
-133 ARLGTGT
+133 ARVGTGT
-140 CEVKSGYGLSTETEL
+140 CEVKSGYGLSTEAEL
-155 RMLDAIDD
+155 RMLGAIDD
-163 AATACAGRI
+163 AAAACVAQIG
-172 QTVATCLAGH
+172 TVATCLAGH
-182 AIDPACPDFIER
+182 AIDPGCPDFIAR
-194 TIRETLPAIAAARPG
+194 TLRETLPAIAAARPG

-215 IEQGAWTGD
+215 IEQGAWMGD
-224 DAMRFVS
+224 DAVRFV
-231 ASLALGC
+231 ATSLALGC

-260 VRSVDHLEASSDD
+260 VRSVDHLEASSAS
-273 DLVTVAHSGAFAVA
+273 DLATVAHSGAFAVA

-340 LTSAEVLRAAI
+340 LTSAEILRASI
-351 TNAAHLLG
+351 TNSAHLLG
-359 VAGQVGSI
+359 VSGTVGSI

-393 PPGLVFHAGRAVNPD
+393 APGLVLHAGRAVNPD
-408 EPGFGAT
+408 EPGFEAT

>member
-7 DARVLSMPVGREPA
+7 DARVLTMPMGREPA

-28 LGAIDRG
+28 LGVVDRG
-35 WVLVGDDGIV
+35 WVLIGDDGLV
-45 RSIGSGKPPD
+45 DRVGTGTPPV

-100 LHAGGGIMSSVRS
+100 LNSGGGIMSSVRS
-113 VRGSN
+113 VRGST
-118 REDLAGATALRLQRM
+118 REDLARTTALRLQRM
-133 ARLGTGT
+133 ARVGTGT
-140 CEVKSGYGLSTETEL
+140 CEVKSGYGLSTEAEL
-155 RMLDAIDD
+155 RMLGAIDD
-163 AATACAGRI
+163 AAAACVAQIG
-172 QTVATCLAGH
+172 TVATCLAGH
-182 AIDPACPDFIER
+182 AIDPGCPDFIAR
-194 TIRETLPAIAAARPG
+194 TLRETLPAIAAARPG

-215 IEQGAWTGD
+215 IEQGAWMGD
-224 DAMRFVS
+224 DAVRFV
-231 ASLALGC
+231 ATSLALGC

-260 VRSVDHLEASSDD
+260 VRSVDHLEASSAS
-273 DLVTVAHSGAFAVA
+273 DLATVAHSGAFAVA

-340 LTSAEVLRAAI
+340 LTSVEILRASI
-351 TNAAHLLG
+351 TNSAHLLG
-359 VAGQVGSI
+359 VSGTVGSI

-393 PPGLVFHAGRAVNPD
+393 APGLVLHAGRAVNPD
-408 EPGFGAT
+408 EPGFEAT

>member
-1 MPLLIH
+1 VPLLIH
-7 DARVLSMPVGREPA
+7 DARVLSMPMGPGPA
-21 RGAAMRE
+21 RGAAMRD
-28 LGAIDRG
+28 LGVIDRG
-35 WVLVGDDGIV
+35 WVLVGDDGVIEGV
-45 RSIGSGKPPD
+45 GAGAPPD
-55 ASIRIDARGRVL
+55 APIRIDARGRVL

-100 LHAGGGIMSSVRS
+100 LKDGGGIMSSVRA
-113 VRGSN
+113 VRGASR
-118 REDLAGATALRLQRM
+118 RELAAATALRLQRM

-140 CEVKSGYGLSTETEL
+140 CEVKSGYGLSTEAEL
-155 RMLDAIDD
+155 RMLGAIDD
-163 AATACAGRI
+163 AATACVGSI
-172 QTVATCLAGH
+172 ETVTTCLAGH
-182 AIDPACPDFIER
+182 AIDPGCPEFIED
-194 TIRETLPAIAAARPG
+194 TIRRTLPAIAAARPG

-224 DAMRFVS
+224 DAVRFV
-231 ASLALGC
+231 ATAIGLGC
-238 PVRAHVDQFT
+238 PVRVHVDQFS

-260 VRSVDHLEASSDD
+260 VRSVDHLEASSAA
-273 DLVTVAHSGAFAVA
+273 DLATVAHSGAFAVA

-301 ARRLLDEG
+301 ARALLDAG

-340 LTSAEVLRAAI
+340 LTSAEILRATI

-359 VAGQVGSI
+359 VAGHVGSI
-367 EPGQRAD
+367 EPGRRAD
-374 LMLLHDTN
+374 LLLLHDTS

-393 PPGLVFHAGRAVNPD
+393 APGLVLHAGRAVNPD
-408 EPGFGAT
+408 EPGFEAT
-415 P
+415 S

>member
-7 DARVLSMPVGREPA
+7 DARVLSMPIGREPA

-28 LGAIDRG
+28 LGVIDGG
-35 WVLVGDDGIV
+35 WVLIGDDGLV
-45 RSIGSGKPPD
+45 DRVGTGTPPV

-78 CWTGDRWSEW
+78 CWAGDRWSEW

-100 LHAGGGIMSSVRS
+100 LNSGGGIMSSVRS
-113 VRGSN
+113 VRGST
-118 REDLAGATALRLQRM
+118 REDLARTTALRLQRM
-133 ARLGTGT
+133 ARVGTGT
-140 CEVKSGYGLSTETEL
+140 CEVKSGYGLSTEAEL

-163 AATACAGRI
+163 AAAACVAQIG
-172 QTVATCLAGH
+172 TVATCLAGH
-182 AIDPACPDFIER
+182 AIDPGCPDFIAR
-194 TIRETLPAIAAARPG
+194 TLRETLPAIAAARPG

-215 IEQGAWTGD
+215 IEQGAWMGD
-224 DAMRFVS
+224 DAVRFV
-231 ASLALGC
+231 ATSLALGC

-260 VRSVDHLEASSDD
+260 VRSVDHLEASSAS
-273 DLVTVAHSGAFAVA
+273 DLATVAHSGAFAVA

-340 LTSAEVLRAAI
+340 LTTAEILRATI

-359 VAGQVGSI
+359 VAAHVGSI
-367 EPGQRAD
+367 EPGRRAD

-393 PPGLVFHAGRAVNPD
+393 APGLVLHAGRAVNPD
-408 EPGFGAT
+408 EPGFEAT

>member
-7 DARVLSMPVGREPA
+7 DARVLSMPIGREPA

-28 LGAIDRG
+28 LGVIDGG
-35 WVLVGDDGIV
+35 WVLIGDDGLV
-45 RSIGSGKPPD
+45 DRVGTGTPPV

-78 CWTGDRWSEW
+78 CWAGDRWSEW

-100 LHAGGGIMSSVRS
+100 LNSGGGIMSSVRS
-113 VRGSN
+113 VRGST
-118 REDLAGATALRLQRM
+118 REDLARTTALRLQRM
-133 ARLGTGT
+133 ARVGTGT
-140 CEVKSGYGLSTETEL
+140 CEVKSGYGLNTEAEL
-155 RMLDAIDD
+155 RMLGAIDD
-163 AATACAGRI
+163 AAAACVAQIG
-172 QTVATCLAGH
+172 TVATCLAGH
-182 AIDPACPDFIER
+182 AIDPGCPDFIAR
-194 TIRETLPAIAAARPG
+194 TLRETLPAIAAARPG

-215 IEQGAWTGD
+215 IEQGAWMGD
-224 DAMRFVS
+224 DAVRFV
-231 ASLALGC
+231 ATSLALGC

-260 VRSVDHLEASSDD
+260 VRSVDHLEASSAS
-273 DLVTVAHSGAFAVA
+273 DLATVAHSGAFAVA

-340 LTSAEVLRAAI
+340 LTTAEILRATI

-359 VAGQVGSI
+359 VAGTVGSI

-374 LMLLHDTN
+374 LILLHDTN

-393 PPGLVFHAGRAVNPD
+393 APGLVLHAGRAVNPD
-408 EPGFGAT
+408 EPGFEAT

>member
-163 AATACAGRI
+163 AATACAARI

-408 EPGFGAT
+408 EPGLGAT